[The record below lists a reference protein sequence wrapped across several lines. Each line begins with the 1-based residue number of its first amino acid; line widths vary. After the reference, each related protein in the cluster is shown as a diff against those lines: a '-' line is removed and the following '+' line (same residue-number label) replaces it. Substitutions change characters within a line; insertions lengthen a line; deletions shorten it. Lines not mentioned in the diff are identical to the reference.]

1 MSIQKLAAAAW
12 VTKTLGPG
20 LFPQRA
26 QETWDESPWA
36 LPHSGCGLQGALGA
50 QLDPRPVPT
59 ARCLAAVPAEALAS
73 SAIPIS
79 QCQKEEA
86 SQKQLAFTGIQD
98 R

>member
-12 VTKTLGPG
+12 VTKTLGPA

-36 LPHSGCGLQGALGA
+36 LPHSGCGLQGA

-73 SAIPIS
+73 HQPSLFHSARGKRLPRS
-79 QCQKEEA
+79 
-86 SQKQLAFTGIQD
+86 S
-98 R
+98 